1 MLERDGS
8 ESFRT
13 AEEGA
18 NYWRPTA
25 DVVDDMDLVFGNAI
39 SLNLL
44 NQGFQREFSI
54 GALFLAAIGSTKNL
68 IPIRSS

>member
-13 AEEGA
+13 ADEPA
-18 NYWRPTA
+18 NYWRPIA

-44 NQGFQREFSI
+44 NQGSQREF
-54 GALFLAAIGSTKNL
+54 
-68 IPIRSS
+68 